1 MVGRTQ
7 AVHDLIV
14 TLADSVGADSR
25 QQNLP
30 QILADGVAG
39 VVKADTAVL
48 LDEAGSLTVAAAHGT
63 EAADLAET
71 EVESSQGP
79 SVDCFRDGA
88 PVSCTDLFDQAS
100 DWPLWAGQAR
110 AAGFTAVHVRPLR
123 RRQYRIG
130 VLTLLATEAS
140 PGLNHRQLA
149 TVQALADAATVGL
162 LHQRLLRRQA
172 LVTAQLRFAL
182 DSRILIEQAKG
193 VLSERTGTTVEQAF
207 QLLREYSRNH
217 GRKIH
222 EVAADL
228 VSENLRLPAR
238 AADRPPPR
246 TK

>member
-1 MVGRTQ
+1 MVGRAQ
-7 AVHDLIV
+7 AVHDLLV
-14 TLADSVGADSR
+14 TLADSVGVESQ

-30 QILADGVAG
+30 QLLADGAAG
-39 VVKADTAVL
+39 VAKTDATVL
-48 LDEAGSLTVAAAHGT
+48 LDEAGTLAVAAAHGT
-63 EAADLAET
+63 EAADLAAT
-71 EVESSQGP
+71 EVESGQGP

-88 PVSCTDLFDQAS
+88 PVSCTDLLDQALL
-100 DWPLWAGQAR
+100 WPLWAGQAR

-130 VLTLLATEAS
+130 VLILLANEAS
-140 PGLNHRQLA
+140 PQLTHRQLA

-193 VLSERTGTTVEQAF
+193 VLSERTGSTVDQAF
-207 QLLREYSRNH
+207 QLLREYARSH

-222 EVAADL
+222 EVAAD
-228 VSENLRLPAR
+228 VIGDSLRLPDR
-238 AADRPPPR
+238 AADRPQPPA
-246 TK
+246 K

>member
-1 MVGRTQ
+1 MVGRAQ

-14 TLADSVGADSR
+14 TLADGVGADSQ
-25 QQNLP
+25 QQNLA

-39 VVKADTAVL
+39 VVKAATAVL
-48 LDEAGSLTVAAAHGT
+48 LDEAGTLTVAAARGT

-71 EVESSQGP
+71 EVESGQGP

-88 PVSCTDLFDQAS
+88 PISCTDLRDQAS
-100 DWPLWAGQAR
+100 GWPLWAGQGR

-130 VLTLLATEAS
+130 VLTLLANEAT
-140 PGLNHRQLA
+140 PHLTYRRLA

-162 LHQRLLRRQA
+162 LHQRMLRRQA
-172 LVTAQLRFAL
+172 LVSAQLRFAL

-193 VLSERTGTTVEQAF
+193 VLSERTGTTTDQAF
-207 QLLREYSRNH
+207 HLLREYARNH

-222 EVAADL
+222 EVAAD
-228 VSENLRLPAR
+228 VISDNLRLPLR
-238 AADRPPPR
+238 AADRR
-246 TK
+246 SSRVK